1 MVTAEEIPEACLSEQ
16 VSNNVLTYDAVTNFS
31 RAVKGASQ
39 LFVTVSEDT
48 TPCFVASSRSE
59 ARGASRGAWSSGQR
73 RAASAYREKQP
84 SR

>member
-16 VSNNVLTYDAVTNFS
+16 VSGSVLTYDAVTNFS

-59 ARGASRGAWSSGQR
+59 ARGASRG
-73 RAASAYREKQP
+73 
-84 SR
+84 